1 MGFLSRLFG
10 GGGSSA
16 RDTNE
21 ADEIHSG
28 IILSDLARYNEE
40 LSHFE
45 NLYADRLLGPQSQ
58 QDRSAG
64 LQTVANNTDQSFGRA
79 YSRIEERRRKHG
91 LGDVT
96 KDDSR
101 RLQISQQVAKAKN
114 TTDYGRFFDRNREG
128 LL

>member
-64 LQTVANNTDQSFGRA
+64 LQTVANNTDQ
-79 YSRIEERRRKHG
+79 
-91 LGDVT
+91 
-96 KDDSR
+96 
-101 RLQISQQVAKAKN
+101 
-114 TTDYGRFFDRNREG
+114 
-128 LL
+128 